1 MAPSSNANR
10 GKRRRVSTPAPS
22 VQIIILLACM
32 ALLVV
37 GFGLQNTLVSI
48 RAGLEEMPDI
58 VIGLIM
64 SAFFL
69 GFVVGS
75 IFVPKIVQRV
85 GHIRAFAAL
94 ASVGSAV
101 ALAYSVFVEP
111 ITWILLRLL
120 HGACYAGLLVVV
132 ESWLNTATPK
142 YKRGRVLAIYGFVL
156 YGAWAASQPLLQIS
170 PPSGFALF
178 ILVSICLSVALVP
191 ITLSRTGGPGVV
203 EATRPKLQ
211 RLYQLSPLALMGVF
225 IVGLSSSAFFGMA
238 PRFAQILEFSDGAIA
253 GFISLFL
260 IGAVVL
266 QWPLGWLSDI
276 FDRRLVVIGGAT
288 AGTALALILAIKTQ
302 GDQTL
307 LIGLAFCLGAFVL
320 PLYSICIAQMNDQIE
335 EGEVITVASGLLL
348 VFGVGSTV
356 GPLSASLLMGP
367 FGPEGLFLFIALA
380 MALYSLYALV
390 DVYGLRRTPKMSQS
404 EKDEFVA
411 MPQTSHSSAN
421 LNKHSSSK
429 AKGKKAPR

>member
-1 MAPSSNANR
+1 MAQPRSASQH
-10 GKRRRVSTPAPS
+10 KRRRVSQPAPGI
-22 VQIIILLACM
+22 QIIVILLGM

-37 GFGLQNTLVSI
+37 GFGLQNTLISV

-69 GFVVGS
+69 GFVAGS
-75 IFVPKIVQRV
+75 IFVPAIVQRV
-85 GHIRAFAAL
+85 GHIRVFAAL

-111 ITWILLRLL
+111 ITWVLLRLV

-142 YKRGRVLAIYGFVL
+142 YKRGRVLAVYGFVL
-156 YGAWAASQPLLQIS
+156 YGAWAASQPLLQLS
-170 PPSGFALF
+170 APSGFTLF
-178 ILVSICLSVALVP
+178 ILVSICLSIALVP

-203 EATRPKLQ
+203 EASRPKLQ
-211 RLYQLSPLALMGVF
+211 RLYQISPLGLLGVF
-225 IVGLSSSAFFGMA
+225 AVGLSSSAFFGMA

-253 GFISLFL
+253 GFVSVFL

-266 QWPLGWLSDI
+266 QWPLGWFSDI
-276 FDRRLVVIGGAT
+276 VDRRLVIIASAA
-288 AGTALALILAIKTQ
+288 AGTALALTLTAKSH
-302 GDQTL
+302 GNHDL
-307 LIGLAFCLGAFVL
+307 LIGLALALGAFVL

-335 EGEVITVASGLLL
+335 ENEVITVASGLLL
-348 VFGVGSTV
+348 VFGVGSSL

-367 FGPEGLFLFIALA
+367 LGPEGLFLFIAFA
-380 MALYSLYALV
+380 MALYAVYALI
-390 DVYGLRRTPKMSQS
+390 DVYGLRRTPKMAQS

-411 MPQTSHSSAN
+411 MPQTSHKSAN
-421 LNKHSSSK
+421 LNKHGSGK
-429 AKGKKAPR
+429 TKGKKAPR